1 MLMPSSPSKR
11 DKIYQDRYI
20 RGQVVTAGTRECLD
34 RYTAIAE
41 ALGEREQPFSLL
53 DIGANQGYFSFR
65 LAAERGALCVMV
77 EKQDDLLR
85 NCLADGGNNLILLK
99 HRITT
104 RELVWLSR
112 EEHFDVALCLN
123 VIHHFGWRWRR
134 ATRAIFDL
142 ANDVFIENPPDEDT
156 GSRGRLVRRPINRY
170 LDSLP
175 HEVICQSDRRRDRP
189 ISSAIRRYASPA
201 VDADR
206 QHSRIR
212 GIGLATF
219 ARLGGSYPDRGK
231 ISQLVD
237 ELQSSIDH
245 PLAIEDIVLCG
256 NSVELRRGCSS
267 NDADGRAGVGAL
279 RAFLAKS

>member
-1 MLMPSSPSKR
+1 MPNSPSKR

-20 RGQVVTAGTRECLD
+20 RGRVVSAGTRECLD
-34 RYTAIAE
+34 RYTAIAA

-77 EKQDDLLR
+77 EQQDDLLR
-85 NCLADGGNNLILLK
+85 NCLADGGDNLILLK
-99 HRITT
+99 HRITA
-104 RELVWLSR
+104 RELVWLSH

-156 GSRGRLVRRPINRY
+156 GSRGRLVRRPINRH

-189 ISSAIRRYASPA
+189 ISSVVRRYASPTA
-201 VDADR
+201 DADR
-206 QHSRIR
+206 QHSRTR

-219 ARLGGSYPDRGK
+219 ARLGGSYPERGQ
-231 ISQLVD
+231 ISRLVD
-237 ELQSSIDH
+237 KLQTSIDH
-245 PLAIEDIVLCG
+245 PLAIEDITLCG
-256 NSVELRRGCSS
+256 NSIELKPGCPSS
-267 NDADGRAGVGAL
+267 TAGDRAGVDAL